1 MKFKTLVIF
10 SIFSILFFAGCDS
23 KGEKK
28 EDNSSLND
36 NQTIFTLNTIDNS
49 TIEIDLK
56 DNKLFLK
63 DSDNKLILVNFFATW
78 CPACKVKIPNLVDL
92 QNDYQNDIIVVGIL
106 LEDFKSNEEIS
117 KILSEFN
124 INYTITNSPEG
135 FDLAKA
141 LGGLKAIPTI
151 FLVDKDGTIFQKYVG
166 IVPNE
171 MLEIDIKK
179 LLEK

>member
-1 MKFKTLVIF
+1 M
-10 SIFSILFFAGCDS
+10 
-23 KGEKK
+23 
-28 EDNSSLND
+28 
-36 NQTIFTLNTIDNS
+36 
-49 TIEIDLK
+49 
-56 DNKLFLK
+56 
-63 DSDNKLILVNFFATW
+63 VNFFATW

-92 QNDYQNDIIVVGIL
+92 QNDYQNDIKVIGIL

-124 INYTITNSPEG
+124 INYTITNSSEG